1 MKNLNN
7 NIAEITT
14 AKNSANQLVDLFG
27 MFEAEK
33 QKATPLTQPSNVSN
47 FISWNRERIVRIT
60 SAYEKGN
67 LFVEN
72 AKGNIKNTNLI
83 SLRKDGTWRTKF
95 YVGKYPIFDR
105 GIVCNSFEECVLR
118 LEQFIAHLENG
129 TEEYVQPTQVAIN
142 LFNEKRANDVRTQVG
157 HS

>member
-1 MKNLNN
+1 MKNLNEN
-7 NIAEITT
+7 NVAEITT
-14 AKNSANQLVDLFG
+14 ARNSEKLVDLFEL
-27 MFEAEK
+27 FEVAK
-33 QKATPLTQPSNVSN
+33 PKATPLTVPSNLSN
-47 FISWNRERIVRIT
+47 TISYCRERIVRI
-60 SAYEKGN
+60 SSQYEKGT
-67 LFVEN
+67 LFGLNE
-72 AKGNIKNTNLI
+72 KGNIKNANLI
-83 SLRKDGTWRTKF
+83 SKRKDGTWRTKF
-95 YVGKYPIFDR
+95 YVGKFPIFNR

>member
-14 AKNSANQLVDLFG
+14 AKNSANQLVDLFEL
-27 MFEAEK
+27 FEAVK
-33 QKATPLTQPSNVSN
+33 PKAKPLTLPSNVSN
-47 FISWNRERIVRIT
+47 YISWLQERVERI
-60 SAYEKGN
+60 SASKEKGN

-72 AKGNIKNTNLI
+72 AKGNIKNSNLI
-83 SLRKDGTWRTKF
+83 SLRKDGTWRAKF

-105 GIVCNSFEECVLR
+105 GIVCNSFDECVTR
-118 LEQFIAHLENG
+118 IEQLIAHLENG
-129 TEEYVQPTQVAIN
+129 TEDYVQPTQVAIDM
-142 LFNEKRANDVRTQVG
+142 FNTKRASDVRTQVG

>member
-14 AKNSANQLVDLFG
+14 AKNSEKLVDLFG

-33 QKATPLTQPSNVSN
+33 QKATPVTQPSNVSN
-47 FISWNRERIVRIT
+47 TISWNRERLVRIT
-60 SAYEKGN
+60 SSYEKGN

-72 AKGNIKNTNLI
+72 AKGNIKNSNLI
-83 SLRKDGTWRTKF
+83 SLRKDGTWRAKF

-118 LEQFIAHLENG
+118 IEQFIAHLENG
-129 TEEYVQPTQVAIN
+129 TEEYVQPTQVAIDK
-142 LFNEKRANDVRTQVG
+142 FNIKRASDVRTQVG

>member
-7 NIAEITT
+7 NVAEITT
-14 AKNSANQLVDLFG
+14 ARNSEKLVDLFEL
-27 MFEAEK
+27 FEVAK
-33 QKATPLTQPSNVSN
+33 PKATPLTVPSNPSN
-47 FISWNRERIVRIT
+47 HISWNRERLARIT

-83 SLRKDGTWRTKF
+83 SLRKDGTWRAKF

-118 LEQFIAHLENG
+118 IEQFIAHLENG